1 MFVKEN
7 ELRCACSGQW
17 RSKSGISFKGITT
30 TVLRQIFYKA
40 AFVKGEL
47 YYFK

>member
-1 MFVKEN
+1 MFIKEN
-7 ELRCACSGQW
+7 ELKCTCARQW
-17 RSKSGISFKGITT
+17 RSKSGVLFKGIT

-47 YYFK
+47 NYFK